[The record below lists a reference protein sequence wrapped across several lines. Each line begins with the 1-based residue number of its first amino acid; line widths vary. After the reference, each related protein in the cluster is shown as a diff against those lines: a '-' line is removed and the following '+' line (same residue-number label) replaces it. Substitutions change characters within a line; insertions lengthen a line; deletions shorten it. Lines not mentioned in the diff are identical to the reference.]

1 MHRVLAVLE
10 LIVRGDVRLIQQL
23 DLVLV
28 IFNLE
33 VDMIGQ
39 LSHFRIKQSEFVLQL
54 LLQKLLL

>member
-33 VDMIGQ
+33 VDMISQ

-54 LLQKLLL
+54 LLQKFLL

>member
-33 VDMIGQ
+33 VDMISQ

>member
-33 VDMIGQ
+33 VDMISQ
-39 LSHFRIKQSEFVLQL
+39 LSHFRIKQSKFVLQL